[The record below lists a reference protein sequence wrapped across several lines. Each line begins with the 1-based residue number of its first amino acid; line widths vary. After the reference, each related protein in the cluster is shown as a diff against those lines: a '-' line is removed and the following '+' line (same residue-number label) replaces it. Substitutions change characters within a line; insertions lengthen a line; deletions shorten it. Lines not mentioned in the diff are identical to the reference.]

1 MVWAN
6 LGYTV
11 RPSLKTRTK
20 QRQRQTGAGTG
31 RGVREGK
38 REGKRG
44 GREMRGEG
52 KGGEGRGREGR
63 RVHNSKNII
72 ILVKLYQREGSC
84 VNTFPAPASSSS
96 A

>member
-11 RPSLKTRTK
+11 RPSLKTRTR

-38 REGKRG
+38 REEWPGFAKGKEKANRQ
-44 GREMRGEG
+44 RKSIRSMY
-52 KGGEGRGREGR
+52 KK
-63 RVHNSKNII
+63 KN
-72 ILVKLYQREGSC
+72 KAKRTG
-84 VNTFPAPASSSS
+84 N
-96 A
+96 